1 MVFVRLGKLYSRL
14 QRRIIELKK
23 PSDNTIVKCVCS
35 GTEKRGNHCEE
46 STSSANVQRQM
57 VREFVCC
64 VPCAGDC
71 SEPDFFHDRKQHRI
85 PQSDQ
90 QSLVGER
97 DLSCFYGCDPR
108 VIDGNPGRKEG
119 SGALDFGVSVDT
131 DRPVILGRH
140 RGVYDCESDRPA
152 GLTRQLRRSLAGR
165 LFVWGCGCA
174 SNIQEYQLEP
184 RCSTPVS
191 GCWPEVMIFLELHL
205 RQKERSQEEKTIRSP
220 K

>member
-57 VREFVCC
+57 VREFVC
-64 VPCAGDC
+64 
-71 SEPDFFHDRKQHRI
+71 
-85 PQSDQ
+85 
-90 QSLVGER
+90 
-97 DLSCFYGCDPR
+97 CDPR